1 MIIMRSIKS
10 FYSLSS
16 MLLVIPA
23 LSFASNIENSTNSIS
38 YFVGVEGGYQVSSD
52 NNYAQSDPHSA
63 IGGIYGGINL
73 TDTLSWDLG
82 YQYLGQMDS
91 AYNFIQVDTS
101 LFRTGLRYTYPVY
114 KQLSV
119 YGYAGAAY
127 WSLDK
132 SSINTNISD
141 DGFSPIYK
149 LGITTPV
156 AENLYLDIG
165 YQYIDGIG
173 SQNTGEFDSHGA
185 LIGLTYRFGRADEP
199 QIIIPEPI
207 ETPKEECKPELVEPR
222 TIYHFSTQ
230 LSKEMK
236 TFGVDQAELS
246 LQQKEIQHI
255 AQLLAD
261 NPTAKVKVIGH
272 TDSSGSEAYNQKLS
286 KKRAIYIAT
295 KLENNGVD
303 KERII
308 VQGYGEMAPIASNET
323 IEGRALNRRVDITV
337 FVSE

>member
-1 MIIMRSIKS
+1 MRSITR
-10 FYSLSS
+10 FYPLSS
-16 MLLVIPA
+16 ILLVIPA
-23 LSFASNIENSTNSIS
+23 LSFAENTDNNTNDSNINYYI
-38 YFVGVEGGYQVSSD
+38 GVEGGYQVSSD

-91 AYNFIQVDTS
+91 AYNSITVDTS
-101 LFRTGLRYTYPVY
+101 FLRTGLRYSYPVY

-132 SSINTNISD
+132 SSIHTNVSD

-149 LGITTPV
+149 FGVTTPV
-156 AENLYLDIG
+156 AKNLYLDIG
-165 YQYIDGIG
+165 YQYVDSIG
-173 SQNTGEFDSHGA
+173 SQSTGKFDSHGA
-185 LIGLTYRFGRADEP
+185 LVGLTYHFGRADEP
-199 QIIIPEPI
+199 QIIIPTPI
-207 ETPKEECKPELVEPR
+207 KTHEEECEPEIVEPR

-236 TFGVDQAELS
+236 TFGIDQAELS

-255 AQLLAD
+255 ALLLAD
-261 NPTAKVKVIGH
+261 NPTSKVKVIGH

-286 KKRAIYIAT
+286 EKRAEYIAT
-295 KLENNGVD
+295 KLEHNGVE